1 MTGHHIVIMG
11 VSGTGKTTVGM
22 LLADA
27 LGLPWRDGDDLHPPH
42 NIAKMVAGEP
52 LTDADRGPWLRAVGR
67 WLGQRPAG
75 GVIACSALR
84 RPYRDLLRT
93 AVPGVRFVHLHGDR
107 DLLAERMGRRH
118 GHFMPV
124 TLLDSQLSMLEPLA
138 ADEEGREFDVA
149 DSPTELVA
157 QIMSWLDA

>member
-93 AVPGVRFVHLHGDR
+93 AVPGVIFVHLHGDR
-107 DLLAERMGRRH
+107 DMLADRMGRRH

-124 TLLDSQLSMLEPLA
+124 TLLDSQLSLLEPLA
-138 ADEEGREFDVA
+138 AGEEGREFDVA